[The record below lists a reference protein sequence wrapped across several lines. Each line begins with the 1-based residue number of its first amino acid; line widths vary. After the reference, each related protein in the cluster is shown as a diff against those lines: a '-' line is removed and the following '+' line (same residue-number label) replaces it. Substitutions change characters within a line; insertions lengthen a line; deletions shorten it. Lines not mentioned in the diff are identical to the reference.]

1 MKELFISII
10 ALVFFIAEGN
20 GQKLNNLPKYYEE
33 KLLRKIKHS
42 LSPEEITIIEKFNN
56 LKDFYPDGERHHVL
70 RKRNAVQSMGEAQG
84 TSLRKKR
91 KRRRRKQKPSIKS
104 SIDRSISQS
113 SNEPQNG
120 KFEHPRGRQGRRRR
134 PRPSDQPS
142 IKSSIDGP
150 INPSPNEPHNE
161 IFDKPR
167 GRQGRQGQKR
177 IIKPSTVI
185 QEAPVL
191 SEANEESNDGLLK
204 AKELHANHIKT
215 DNMRANRLQ
224 ADTIRADRVKAQDVV
239 VTSKKPKRKQS
250 RPRLKEFIDPSI
262 GIQRINSLTDIPN
275 FDQDFAK
282 LFNKHDFRQ
291 FELLKTE
298 PRSMYRKPSLL
309 DSQFSQQQSVRDN
322 SQMFPQQK
330 IADNTQLFQQQHISD
345 GRYLRPAIETK
356 RRLSQF
362 NQPPPL
368 PPTDILPEFSSSNIL
383 NKIPALSEFIADD
396 SSFAQKGN
404 NQNVIQQD
412 TLLRGAPPPVTPS
425 AFDEFTNI
433 DAQNNRKGKNTDQ
446 ATDKTAKTYMKNSK
460 STDPWFF

>member
-10 ALVFFIAEGN
+10 ALVFFIAAAN
-20 GQKLNNLPKYYEE
+20 GQKLNNLPKYYKE

-104 SIDRSISQS
+104 SIDRSISPS
-113 SNEPQNG
+113 PNEPRNG
-120 KFEHPRGRQGRRRR
+120 KFEHPRGRQGRR

-150 INPSPNEPHNE
+150 INPSPYEPRND
-161 IFDKPR
+161 ILDKHR
-167 GRQGRQGQKR
+167 GRQGRQGQQKR
-177 IIKPSTVI
+177 IIPSAVI

-191 SEANEESNDGLLK
+191 SEANEEDNDGLLK
-204 AKELHANHIKT
+204 VKELNANYIST
-215 DNMRANRLQ
+215 DNMRTNTLK
-224 ADTIRADRVKAQDVV
+224 ADEIKADRVKAQKVV
-239 VTSKKPKRKQS
+239 VTSKKPKRKQRRLR

-262 GIQRINSLTDIPN
+262 GMQRINSRTDIPYFDKN
-275 FDQDFAK
+275 FA
-282 LFNKHDFRQ
+282 NKHDFRQ
-291 FELLKTE
+291 FELLTTE

-309 DSQFSQQQSVRDN
+309 DSQFFQQQSVGDN
-322 SQMFPQQK
+322 SQMFQQPK
-330 IADNTQLFQQQHISD
+330 IADKTQLFQQQHISD

-383 NKIPALSEFIADD
+383 KKIPALSEFIADD
-396 SSFAQKGN
+396 SQKGN

-412 TLLRGAPPPVTPS
+412 TLLRGAPPPVIPS
-425 AFDEFTNI
+425 AFDEFTNM
-433 DAQNNRKGKNTDQ
+433 DAQNYGKGGNTDQ
-446 ATDKTAKTYMKNSK
+446 TPDKTAKTYMKNSK
-460 STDPWFF
+460 STDPWYF